1 VTILL
6 LDNYDSF
13 TYNLYD
19 YLRQAG
25 ADCVV
30 VRNDSPELAA
40 FSPEDFDAVVL
51 SPGPKRPEDA
61 GLMPGL
67 IRAWHDRLP
76 ILGICLGHQA
86 LGAFFGAEVVPAPVP
101 MHGKTSEVQHG
112 GHPLFSGIP
121 QYFSVMRYHSLIVE
135 GLEGTPL
142 VGIARTGDGTIMAL
156 AHEQLPLLGVQF
168 HPESILTDFGY
179 QLLENWINLV
189 RESGPGQS
197 RNRVQPAHMAVILP

>member
-1 VTILL
+1 MTILL

-25 ADCVV
+25 AECIV
-30 VRNDSPELAA
+30 VRNDSPELLA
-40 FSPEDFDAVVL
+40 FSPEDFDAVAL

-86 LGAFFGAEVVPAPVP
+86 LGAFFGAEVVLADEP

-112 GHPLFSGIP
+112 GHPLFAGIP
-121 QYFSVMRYHSLIVE
+121 PRFSVMRYHSLVVE

-142 VGIARTGDGTIMAL
+142 IGIARTDDGTIMAL
-156 AHEQLPLLGVQF
+156 AHERLPLVGVQF
-168 HPESILTDFGY
+168 HPESILTEFGY
-179 QLLENWINLV
+179 QMMENWVALV
-189 RESGPGQS
+189 RSNAPGQREYKALVS
-197 RNRVQPAHMAVILP
+197 QSAIILP